1 MNREAMNK
9 VSVRIAFLL
18 FAATFAPAQ
27 KEHALPKELPP
38 YGPLTSFAA
47 PAVKTIQ
54 LDNGLTIWMVSR
66 SGFPKAAAV
75 FAVRGGLASDPKD
88 RPGLAEVLANAL
100 SQGTKTRSARQIAE
114 QLQAVGGDL
123 ATRATQDSIIIST
136 SVLADKFEQALPVL
150 ADVVA
155 NASFPDS
162 EVGIAKRNVSDSLSQ
177 REAEPSFL
185 ADRALAK
192 EIFGDH
198 PYGVVAPTHSS
209 IDQTTPA
216 ELRREFA
223 RRFQPKQALLIV
235 VGPFEGAETEGA
247 LRNAFEDWHP
257 AEGTGVEQTPKPEMK
272 FTHAVFSVPRPGS
285 VQTTLR
291 LAYAG
296 PRRQDADYEAAQM
309 ANAVFGGMFGSRLVL
324 NIREDKG
331 YTYTPSATIR
341 TYRDAGFQFSQ
352 ADVRNA
358 VTGATFN
365 EMSYE
370 LNRMATTPLTE
381 TEMTQAKR
389 YLVGLLAL
397 SVQSEIGLANQLANL
412 WINGL
417 PDDEIA
423 RHSEK
428 LEKSTA
434 ADVSAAA
441 RKYFSAA
448 RTTVIAV
455 GEEKVVREE
464 LEPFALEIKPAP

>member
-1 MNREAMNK
+1 MKNAR
-9 VSVRIAFLL
+9 VLIAFLF
-18 FAATFAPAQ
+18 FAAAFAHAQ

-38 YGPLTSFAA
+38 YGPVTSFST

-54 LDNGLTIWMVSR
+54 LQNGLTIWMVSR
-66 SGFPKAAAV
+66 AGFPKAAAV
-75 FAVRGGLASDPKD
+75 LVVRGGMAADPKD

-100 SQGTKTRSARQIAE
+100 SQGTKTRSAREIAE

-123 ATRATQDSIIIST
+123 STRATQDSIIVST
-136 SVLADKFEQALPVL
+136 SVLADKFNQALPVL

-177 REAEPSFL
+177 QEAEPSFL
-185 ADRALAK
+185 AGRALAK
-192 EIFGDH
+192 EMFGDH
-198 PYGVVAPTHSS
+198 PYSVVAPTHSS
-209 IDQTTPA
+209 IDSTTPA

-223 RRFQPKQALLIV
+223 RRFQPKQALLVV
-235 VGPFEGAETEGA
+235 VGPFEGADTERV
-247 LRNAFEDWHP
+247 LRRAFEGWQTGR
-257 AEGTGVEQTPKPEMK
+257 ATGVEETPKPEMM
-272 FTHAVFSVPRPGS
+272 FTHAVFFVPRPGS

-296 PRRQDADYEAAQM
+296 PRRQDADYEAAEA
-309 ANAVFGGMFGSRLVL
+309 ANAIFGGMFGSRLVL

-331 YTYTPSATIR
+331 YTYGPFATIR
-341 TYRDAGFQFSQ
+341 TYREAGFLFSQ

-370 LNRMATTPLTE
+370 LNRMATVPPTE

-389 YLVGLLAL
+389 YLVGLQAIDL
-397 SVQSEIGLANQLANL
+397 QSGIGLAGQLANL

-417 PDDEIA
+417 PPDEIA

-448 RTTVIAV
+448 RSTVIVV
-455 GEEKVVREE
+455 GEEKVVQEE
-464 LEPFALEIKPAP
+464 LEPFALEIRQAP